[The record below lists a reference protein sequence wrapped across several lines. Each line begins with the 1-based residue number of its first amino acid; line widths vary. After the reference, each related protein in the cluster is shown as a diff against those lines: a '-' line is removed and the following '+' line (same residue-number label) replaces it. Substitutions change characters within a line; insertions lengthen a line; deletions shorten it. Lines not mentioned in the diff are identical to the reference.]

1 MSDSLSLLR
10 DWWRD
15 RTDYQG
21 LVGTLMGSAALPL
34 VRFIVGLGGVVLCA
48 VTILTMLSPAGPTGT
63 IARCVFVAI
72 GALAAAWT
80 LRWWLLPWPR
90 EVESLAWVAAADL
103 AITAAGLLDSDRV
116 YGAVGAILLV
126 VTGAYLSLFHSPKAL
141 AVHTAWS
148 LASIMAL
155 TGRVAHGG
163 GSGDTRLAAAL
174 VLTMVAATVLVL
186 PTLQFCTWLMRVDTL
201 TDPLT
206 GLLNRRGLDY
216 YLPGFV
222 GSARSGDICVLSV
235 DLDRFKAVND
245 TFGHG
250 VGDDALVRT
259 AAELGAVAGEFLIAR
274 TGGEEF
280 ALIGRLSPTT
290 CAAAAEAV
298 RRAIASIEDLPVRL
312 TASVGAALLNSA
324 HIGDCGRE
332 YLLTSLL
339 RSSDAAMYQAKRKGG
354 NTVVFAARVTLADAS
369 AAGS

>member
-1 MSDSLSLLR
+1 MSDSRSLLR

-21 LVGTLMGSAALPL
+21 LVETLTGSAALPL
-34 VRFIVGLGGVVLCA
+34 VRFTVGLGGVVMCA
-48 VTILTMLSPAGPTGT
+48 ITILTMLSPAGPSGT
-63 IARCVFVAI
+63 VARWVFVAI
-72 GALAAAWT
+72 AVLAAGWT
-80 LRWWLLPWPR
+80 IRWWLLPWPC
-90 EVESLAWVAAADL
+90 EVESLAWVAAADV
-103 AITAAGLLDSDRV
+103 AITTAGLLDSDRV
-116 YGAVGAILLV
+116 YGAVGGILLV

-141 AVHTAWS
+141 AVHTVWS
-148 LASIMAL
+148 LASIVAL
-155 TGRVAHGG
+155 SGRIAL
-163 GSGDTRLAAAL
+163 GSAIGDTTLAAAI

-222 GSARSGDICVLSV
+222 RSARSGEICVLTV

-245 TFGHG
+245 TYGHG
-250 VGDDALVRT
+250 VGDEALVRT

-280 ALIGRLSPTT
+280 ALIGRLSPAT
-290 CAAAAEAV
+290 CGDAAEAV
-298 RRAIASIEDLPVRL
+298 RRAIESIDDLPVRL

-324 HIGDCGRE
+324 HLGRCGRE

-339 RSSDAAMYQAKRKGG
+339 RSSDAAMYQAKHKGG
-354 NTVVFAARVTLADAS
+354 NTVVFAARVTPQPI
-369 AAGS
+369 

>member
-1 MSDSLSLLR
+1 M
-10 DWWRD
+10 
-15 RTDYQG
+15 
-21 LVGTLMGSAALPL
+21 
-34 VRFIVGLGGVVLCA
+34 
-48 VTILTMLSPAGPTGT
+48 
-63 IARCVFVAI
+63 
-72 GALAAAWT
+72 LAAAWT
-80 LRWWLLPWPR
+80 LRWWLGPWPC
-90 EVESLAWVAAADL
+90 ETESLLWVAAADL
-103 AITAAGLLDSDRV
+103 AITTAGMLDSDRV

-141 AVHTAWS
+141 AVHTVWS
-148 LASIMAL
+148 LVSIMAL
-155 TGRVAHGG
+155 TGRIAHG
-163 GSGDTRLAAAL
+163 SANGDTTLAAAI

-216 YLPGFV
+216 YLPGFLAA
-222 GSARSGDICVLSV
+222 ARSGDICVLSV

-245 TFGHG
+245 TFGHS

-259 AAELGAVAGEFLIAR
+259 AAELDAVAGEFLIAR

-290 CAAAAEAV
+290 CADAAEAV
-298 RRAIASIEDLPVRL
+298 RRAIESIEDLPVRL

-324 HIGDCGRE
+324 HLDRCGRE

-339 RSSDAAMYQAKRKGG
+339 RSSDAAMYRAKRKGG
-354 NTVVFAARVTLADAS
+354 NTVVFAARVTPS
-369 AAGS
+369 AGS